1 MMIKKMA
8 YGLLVLLILGTGS
21 IFVSYSNFS
30 EERLTAIKTGSK
42 ILDTAA
48 GPMEYQQIG
57 NNGPVLLFLHGTPG
71 GYDQAIPFEGTRV
84 LAPSRPGF
92 LRTPLET
99 GRTPQ
104 EQADAY
110 AALMDSLGIDQVIVM
125 GASGGG
131 PSAIAFAARH
141 PDRTVALI
149 ALEAVSQPFSVED
162 QAIEMPFLMRSD
174 FYMWASLSAMKTLMG
189 PEGIVEAVVPN
200 PKNQRLLLDDPA
212 KLGMME
218 SLMWSSWP
226 ISQRQLGQANDFAQF
241 SDLDL
246 NASAIIVP
254 TLIIHGTEDINV
266 EYTQSIALAQQIP
279 GAILHA
285 VDGADHMMPFS
296 HSEEMTAAIEEFLT
310 GLKAL

>member
-1 MMIKKMA
+1 MIKKMA
-8 YGLLVLLILGTGS
+8 YGLLVLLILGTGLVL
-21 IFVSYSNFS
+21 VSYSNFS

-57 NNGPVLLFLHGTPG
+57 NNGPVLLLLHGTPG
-71 GYDQAIPFEGTRV
+71 GYDQAIPIEGMRV
-84 LAPSRPGF
+84 LVPSRPGY
-92 LRTPLET
+92 LRTPLDT

-131 PSAIAFAARH
+131 PSAIAFAVRH

-149 ALEAVSQPFSVED
+149 ALEAVSQTLSLEELT
-162 QAIEMPFLMRSD
+162 IEMPFFMSSD
-174 FYMWASLSAMKTLMG
+174 FYMWAALSAMKTLMG
-189 PEGIVEAVVPN
+189 PEGIVELVVPN
-200 PKNQRLLLDDPA
+200 PENQRLILDDPA
-212 KLGMME
+212 KLKRIE

-226 ISQRQLGQANDFAQF
+226 MSLRQLGDANDLTQFA
-241 SDLDL
+241 DIDL
-246 NASAIIVP
+246 NASAISVP

-266 EYTQSIALAQQIP
+266 EYTQSIALAEQIP
-279 GAILHA
+279 GAILHT
-285 VDGADHMMPFS
+285 VEGADHMMPFS

-310 GLKAL
+310 GLGAL

>member
-1 MMIKKMA
+1 MIKKMA
-8 YGLLVLLILGTGS
+8 YGLLVLLILGTGLVL
-21 IFVSYSNFS
+21 VSYSNFS

-57 NNGPVLLFLHGTPG
+57 NNGPVLLLLHGTPG
-71 GYDQAIPFEGTRV
+71 GYDQAIPIEGMRV
-84 LAPSRPGF
+84 LAPSRPGY
-92 LRTPLET
+92 LRTPLDT

-131 PSAIAFAARH
+131 PSAIAFAVRH
-141 PDRTVALI
+141 PKRTVALI
-149 ALEAVSQPFSVED
+149 ALEAVSQTLSLEELT
-162 QAIEMPFLMRSD
+162 IEMPFFMSSD
-174 FYMWASLSAMKTLMG
+174 FYMWAALSAMKTLMG
-189 PEGIVEAVVPN
+189 PEGIVELVVPN
-200 PKNQRLLLDDPA
+200 PENQRLILDDPA
-212 KLGMME
+212 KLKKIE

-226 ISQRQLGQANDFAQF
+226 MSLRQLGEANDFTQF
-241 SDLDL
+241 ADIDL
-246 NASAIIVP
+246 NASAISVP

-266 EYTQSIALAQQIP
+266 EYTQSIALAEQIP
-279 GAILHA
+279 GAILHT

-310 GLKAL
+310 GLGAL

>member
-1 MMIKKMA
+1 MIKKMA
-8 YGLLVLLILGTGS
+8 YGLLVLLILGTGLVL
-21 IFVSYSNFS
+21 VSYSNFS

-57 NNGPVLLFLHGTPG
+57 NNGPVLLLLHGTPG
-71 GYDQAIPFEGTRV
+71 GYDQAIPIEGMRV
-84 LAPSRPGF
+84 LVPSRPGY
-92 LRTPLET
+92 LRTPLDT

-131 PSAIAFAARH
+131 PSAIAFAVRH
-141 PDRTVALI
+141 PKRTVALI
-149 ALEAVSQPFSVED
+149 ALEAVSQTLSLEELT
-162 QAIEMPFLMRSD
+162 IEMPFFMSSD
-174 FYMWASLSAMKTLMG
+174 FYMWAALSAMKTLMG
-189 PEGIVEAVVPN
+189 PEEIVELVVPN
-200 PKNQRLLLDDPA
+200 PENQRLILDDPA
-212 KLGMME
+212 KLKKIE

-226 ISQRQLGQANDFAQF
+226 MSLRQLGEANDFTQF
-241 SDLDL
+241 ADIDL
-246 NASAIIVP
+246 NASAISVP

-266 EYTQSIALAQQIP
+266 EYTQSIALAEQIP
-279 GAILHA
+279 GAILHT
-285 VDGADHMMPFS
+285 VEGADHMMPFS

-310 GLKAL
+310 GLGAL

>member
-1 MMIKKMA
+1 MIKKMA
-8 YGLLVLLILGTGS
+8 YGLLVLLILGTGLVL
-21 IFVSYSNFS
+21 VSYSNFS

-57 NNGPVLLFLHGTPG
+57 NNGPVLLLLHGTPG
-71 GYDQAIPFEGTRV
+71 GYDQAIPIKGMRV
-84 LAPSRPGF
+84 LAPSRPGY
-92 LRTPLET
+92 LRTPLDT

-131 PSAIAFAARH
+131 PSAIAFAVRH
-141 PDRTVALI
+141 PKRTVALI
-149 ALEAVSQPFSVED
+149 ALEAVSQTLSLEELT
-162 QAIEMPFLMRSD
+162 IEMPFFMSSD
-174 FYMWASLSAMKTLMG
+174 FYMWAALSAMKTLMG
-189 PEGIVEAVVPN
+189 PEEIVELVVPN
-200 PKNQRLLLDDPA
+200 PENQRLILDDPA
-212 KLGMME
+212 KLKRIE

-226 ISQRQLGQANDFAQF
+226 MSLRQLGDANDLTQFA
-241 SDLDL
+241 DIDL
-246 NASAIIVP
+246 NASAISVP

-266 EYTQSIALAQQIP
+266 KYTQSIALAEQIP
-279 GAILHA
+279 GAILHT
-285 VDGADHMMPFS
+285 VEGADHMMPFS

-310 GLKAL
+310 GLGAL

>member
-1 MMIKKMA
+1 MIKKMA
-8 YGLLVLLILGTGS
+8 YGLLVLLILGTGLVL
-21 IFVSYSNFS
+21 VSYSNFS

-57 NNGPVLLFLHGTPG
+57 NNGPVLLLHHGTPG
-71 GYDQAIPFEGTRV
+71 GYDQAIPIEGMRV
-84 LAPSRPGF
+84 LVPSRPGY
-92 LRTPLET
+92 LRTPLDT

-131 PSAIAFAARH
+131 PSAIAFAVRH
-141 PDRTVALI
+141 PKRTVALI
-149 ALEAVSQPFSVED
+149 ALEAVSQTLSLEELT
-162 QAIEMPFLMRSD
+162 IEMPFFMSSD
-174 FYMWASLSAMKTLMG
+174 FYMWAALSAMKTLMG
-189 PEGIVEAVVPN
+189 PEGIVELVVPN
-200 PKNQRLLLDDPA
+200 PENQRLILDDPA
-212 KLGMME
+212 KLKKIE

-226 ISQRQLGQANDFAQF
+226 MSLRQLGEANDFTQF
-241 SDLDL
+241 ADIDL
-246 NASAIIVP
+246 NASAISVP

-266 EYTQSIALAQQIP
+266 EYTQSIALAEQIP
-279 GAILHA
+279 GAILHT

-310 GLKAL
+310 GLGAL

>member
-1 MMIKKMA
+1 MIKKMA
-8 YGLLVLLILGTGS
+8 YGLLVLLILGTGLVL
-21 IFVSYSNFS
+21 VSYSNFS

-57 NNGPVLLFLHGTPG
+57 NNGPVLLLLHGTPG
-71 GYDQAIPFEGTRV
+71 GYDQAIPIEGMRV
-84 LAPSRPGF
+84 LVPSRPGY
-92 LRTPLET
+92 LRTPLDT

-131 PSAIAFAARH
+131 PSAIAFAVRH
-141 PDRTVALI
+141 PKRTVALI
-149 ALEAVSQPFSVED
+149 ALEAVSQTLSLEELT
-162 QAIEMPFLMRSD
+162 IEMPFFMSSD
-174 FYMWASLSAMKTLMG
+174 FYMWAALSAMKTLMG
-189 PEGIVEAVVPN
+189 PEEIVELVVPN
-200 PKNQRLLLDDPA
+200 PENQRLILDDPA
-212 KLGMME
+212 KLKRIE

-226 ISQRQLGQANDFAQF
+226 MSLRQLGDANDLTQFA
-241 SDLDL
+241 DIDL
-246 NASAIIVP
+246 NASAISVP

-266 EYTQSIALAQQIP
+266 EYTQSIALAEQIP
-279 GAILHA
+279 GAILHT

-310 GLKAL
+310 GLGAL